1 MAGSLLVGNG
11 TVFTLGDPGQVIPDG
26 GVLIEGDTIAA
37 VGPTDALAGR
47 ADEVINARGRVIM
60 PGLICAHHHLYSTF
74 ACGMPF
80 SPAHNFVQ
88 VLENL
93 WWKLDRA
100 LDLDDVYYSALI
112 PLARCIA
119 SGTTT
124 IIDHHASP
132 SAIEGSLS
140 SIGDAVTQAGI
151 RASLCYEVT
160 DRNGAEG
167 AAAGIA
173 ENAAWLDRCAAGG
186 GKLHG
191 LVGVHA
197 AMTVGEETLRGC
209 IDLAR
214 DRGVGLHIHVAED
227 QADQDDSLAKYQR
240 RVIERLHQEGGLGPS
255 SIAVHCVHVN
265 EREIE
270 LLAETDTIVI
280 HNPQSN
286 MNNAVGCAD
295 VPRMLDAGIRVGL
308 GTDGMTSDMLEE
320 ARASLFV
327 RHHVA
332 GDPAAGFGETVRMLF
347 QNNAAIASAMFGRQ
361 LGVLAPGAAADVV
374 VSNYRPFTPA
384 TPDNVYGHLLFGAA
398 AERID
403 TTICAGE
410 VLMQNGEIDTLDV
423 ADICRKAADRTP
435 ATWERVAKL

>member
-1 MAGSLLVGNG
+1 MAYLVGNG
-11 TVFTLGDPGQVIPDG
+11 TVFTLGEPGQVLTDG

-37 VGPTDALAGR
+37 VGPTSDLAPL
-47 ADEVINARGRVIM
+47 ADEVLDVGGRLIL

-80 SPAHNFVQ
+80 APATNFVQ

-100 LDLDDVYYSALI
+100 LDTDDVYYSAMI

-124 IIDHHASP
+124 LIDHHASP

-140 SIGDAVTQAGI
+140 SIGDAVAQAGI

-160 DRNGAEG
+160 DRNGLDG

-173 ENAAWLDRCAAGG
+173 ENAAWLDRCADGD

-197 AMTVGEETLRGC
+197 AMTVCEETLRGC
-209 IDLAR
+209 VELAR
-214 DRGVGLHIHVAED
+214 ERGVGLHIHVAED
-227 QADQDDSLAKYQR
+227 RADQDHSLERYGV
-240 RVIERLHQEGGLGPS
+240 RVVERLHRAGALGPQTL
-255 SIAVHCVHVN
+255 AVHCVHVDP
-265 EREIE
+265 REIA
-270 LLAETDTIVI
+270 LLAETGTIVI

-286 MNNAVGCAD
+286 MNNAVGCAA
-295 VPRMLDAGIRVGL
+295 VPALLAAGVRVGL

-327 RHHVA
+327 RHHAA
-332 GDPAAGFGETVRMLF
+332 GDPSVGFGDTVRMLF
-347 QNNAAIASAMFGRQ
+347 QENARIASQLFGRT
-361 LGVLAPGAAADVV
+361 LGVLAPGAAADVI
-374 VSNYRPFTPA
+374 VSDYRPFTPA
-384 TPDNVYGHLLFGAA
+384 TPDNVYGHILFGAA
-398 AERID
+398 AERVD

-410 VLMQNGEIDTLDV
+410 VLMQNGEIDTIDL
-423 ADICRKAADRTP
+423 AEIAREAAARTP
-435 ATWERVAKL
+435 ATWARVAGH